1 MCKSPTGR
9 CFSHLTYEGDAS
21 RSTHGCAESL
31 AGEDRDACDAPGD
44 VIHTKGAA
52 SIWPILK
59 CCQRDMCNYMDD
71 VDVQVYVGT
80 QNNASAPVRGH
91 NPRHSVL
98 PPDNDDYRYA
108 DYISQRDLWFKAAV
122 IAVPIAGGFILIL
135 LVLLAVRML
144 RHDSRRHRRLMQ
156 LNRHS
161 RSLTKAQLY
170 VADHFYNSGGGGENK
185 DADLNYNSR
194 AQHTSIYVDPTL
206 NADMAP
212 APNGYAR
219 VSSNSETAEQ
229 YGVAKT
235 VIRWGETGSPG
246 TATVV

>member
-1 MCKSPTGR
+1 MLS
-9 CFSHLTYEGDAS
+9 FVA
-21 RSTHGCAESL
+21 
-31 AGEDRDACDAPGD
+31 
-44 VIHTKGAA
+44 
-52 SIWPILK
+52 
-59 CCQRDMCNYMDD
+59 
-71 VDVQVYVGT
+71 
-80 QNNASAPVRGH
+80 GH

-144 RHDSRRHRRLMQ
+144 RHDNRRHRRLMQ
-156 LNRHS
+156 MNRHS

-194 AQHTSIYVDPTL
+194 AQHTSIYIDPTL
-206 NADMAP
+206 NADAAP

-219 VSSNSETAEQ
+219 VSGSSETAEQ
-229 YGVAKT
+229 NGVAKT